1 MKTRKATRDSRKA
14 LPMPESKARL
24 QIDRTYSPEE
34 YENIKFGFIPR
45 VMEDKWFIYIDEDWM
60 HLHRSWTGFC
70 IYQVRLERIDDEYMI
85 AEASVNRDPNQYTGA
100 DTAHDARLLV
110 FLIDRLLLGKDVP
123 FPTRDARS
131 SDLDDAIKMWH
142 TVGRGRANDEE
153 VIY

>member
-1 MKTRKATRDSRKA
+1 MRTSSSGSFPELWKTSGSSTSTK
-14 LPMPESKARL
+14 
-24 QIDRTYSPEE
+24 
-34 YENIKFGFIPR
+34 
-45 VMEDKWFIYIDEDWM
+45 
-60 HLHRSWTGFC
+60 TGC
-70 IYQVRLERIDDEYMI
+70 ICTGVGQASASTKCEYMI